1 MTMESG
7 GVESAV
13 DGDIDSDS
21 QEPSRNF
28 ERQETG
34 RYESGVER
42 EDYQS
47 EPVQSRYARNTPDS
61 KNSKGSI
68 KSSAKSKLEAIADG
82 MKKEARNSRIDE
94 TEYLAAH
101 FHENISGFLEE
112 SDDSEEE
119 KFNYKDAVAYIYNK
133 ATGEFLLEE
142 KPGTY
147 YWKSERGKFALVGGK
162 GNKKDYSTYATLKRE
177 LGEEIREGPEKN
189 AILRTLE
196 SSGTL
201 VERITDFWKGRKIID
216 DIYKIHIEPIEEWL
230 TARNAKSTH
239 DAGPFHVLTYDK
251 IWSMPNSAFAFN
263 NVQLLKKFVFE
274 EFVRNK
280 SSSNYSSYSGSYALP
295 LFSTSP
301 SHLKAIQ
308 DYSNPSLAL
317 NGSPLT
323 LNQPNSFQKSSYSQ
337 PLYTQ

>member
-1 MTMESG
+1 MESG
-7 GVESAV
+7 ETAEAVEGKTV
-13 DGDIDSDS
+13 EDSDS
-21 QEPSRNF
+21 GRHDSRH
-28 ERQETG
+28 
-34 RYESGVER
+34 YEKAEQ

-47 EPVQSRYARNTPDS
+47 EPVQSRYS
-61 KNSKGSI
+61 KNARDSEDGRGSEKKSRSKKG
-68 KSSAKSKLEAIADG
+68 LEKIVNSL
-82 MKKEARNSRIDE
+82 KKEAGNSGIDE
-94 TEYLAAH
+94 TEYASAH
-101 FHENISGFLEE
+101 FHENISEFLEE

-119 KFNYKDAVAYIYNK
+119 EFSYKDAVAFIYNK

-147 YWKSERGKFALVGGK
+147 YWKSERWKKALIGGK

-177 LGEEIREGPEKN
+177 LGEEIQKGAAKDT
-189 AILRTLE
+189 IIRTLE

-201 VERITDFWKGRKIID
+201 VERITDLWKGREIID
-216 DIYKIHIEPIEEWL
+216 DIYKIHIEPVQEWHI
-230 TARNAKSTH
+230 AREAKSTH
-239 DAGPFHVLTYDK
+239 DAGPFHVLTYDQ
-251 IWSMPNSAFAFN
+251 ILSMPNSAFAFN
-263 NVQLLKKFVFE
+263 HGQLLKKFILE

-280 SSSNYSSYSGSYALP
+280 PSSALAPYASYALP

-317 NGSPLT
+317 RSNPLIP
-323 LNQPNSFQKSSYSQ
+323 NQQNSFQKSNYSQ